1 MRVTLKKF
9 TKNPYPMIKKAPV
22 IITVNREPRYAI
34 IPYVVYK
41 TTLQQ
46 KDHGTIHQ
54 NTISQHMQRKSI
66 KHSWL
71 WKLLFT

>member
-1 MRVTLKKF
+1 MQVTLKKF
-9 TKNPYPMIKKAPV
+9 VDNPYKTIKKAPV

-41 TTLQQ
+41 TTLQN

-54 NTISQHMQRKSI
+54 NTVSQHMQGKSI
-66 KHSWL
+66 KHSRL